1 MSYQL
6 ESRRLVLLR
15 TEDASAIMAKIEHGM
30 ALEKCRSCGC
40 MLSALNAALRAFSG
54 SKSTDDRSL
63 LKAVEEYKAQMKPV
77 TYDCL
82 GCKVCWGAEA
92 TNLVTDILGDIS
104 PACCEGD
111 CSEGV
116 ATVAATPAESPWPP
130 YPGEYVVGDP
140 FGAIAVCTL
149 ASRDLPV
156 SLSAQGESGIA
167 IIGKCDTEN
176 IGVEKVVLNILAN
189 FNIRWLVLC
198 GNEAEGHRSGD
209 AFLKLKEF
217 GVDTAMRVRNA
228 ASRRPILNNLTM
240 PDVSRFRRQV
250 DIVNLIGNADPTA
263 VAAAVRDCVARP
275 QPPMADSTESSAP
288 LACERIKAHA
298 PKRLELDPAGFF
310 IVLPNKAS
318 GVIVCEHYENSGK
331 LAHVIEGKEAAL
343 IAATAV
349 ESGFITRLDH
359 AAYLGR
365 ELAKAEFAVKTGT
378 IYIQDAALGEH
389 PPEGQCSDFRCNCH

>member
-1 MSYQL
+1 MNYNDSPV
-6 ESRRLVLLR
+6 S
-15 TEDASAIMAKIEHGM
+15 TEAASIMERIAQGM

-40 MLSALNAALRAFSG
+40 MLAALTMAERAFGG
-54 SKSTDDRSL
+54 SESL
-63 LKAVEEYKAQMKPV
+63 AVRDLFKAVEEFKTQMKPV

-92 TNLVTDILGDIS
+92 TNLVADIFGEFTPERCEGACAEGAATHFVS
-104 PACCEGD
+104 PAE
-111 CSEGV
+111 
-116 ATVAATPAESPWPP
+116 TTWPP
-130 YPGEYVVGDP
+130 CPGEYLVADP
-140 FGAIAVCTL
+140 LGAVAICTL
-149 ASRDLPV
+149 ASHDLPV
-156 SLSAQGESGIA
+156 SLSAPGEPGIA

-189 FNIRWLVLC
+189 PNIRWLVLC
-198 GNEAEGHRSGD
+198 GTEAEGHRSGE

-250 DIVNLIGNADPTA
+250 DIVNLIGNANPTA

-275 QPPMADSTESSAP
+275 QPPMADSAESSAL

-310 IVLPNKAS
+310 IILPHKAS
-318 GVIVCEHYENSGK
+318 GIIVCEHYENSGR
-331 LAHVIEGKEAAL
+331 LVHMIEGKEAAL
-343 IAATAV
+343 IAATV
-349 ESGFITRLDH
+349 VDSGFITRLDH

-378 IYIQDAALGEH
+378 TYIQDAALGEF
-389 PPEGQCSDFRCNCH
+389 PPEGQCSDSRCNCH